1 MKDIIQWRRESKS
14 WIDKEKEEQV
24 KGAEEGK
31 SASEQ
36 PPVYVFMRA
45 AAAASD
51 NTKPN

>member
-14 WIDKEKEEQV
+14 WIDKEKEDQE
-24 KGAEEGK
+24 KGEGK

-45 AAAASD
+45 AAAGD